1 MYTND
6 YAINNVDNNAGNT
19 ANLAVSTNSALPM
32 RAMREVPKPNPNAE
46 KITGLVKERGR
57 VSGYQLA
64 SGKIV
69 GKDEAI
75 NLARGGGIQGVGI
88 SSRKG
93 SEYLKSL
100 PDGSGMNNLNALPT
114 VSANL

>member
-6 YAINNVDNNAGNT
+6 NAINNLDNVAGVAAT
-19 ANLAVSTNSALPM
+19 MATLPM
-32 RAMREVPKPNPNAE
+32 RAMREIPQPKANAA

-57 VSGYQLA
+57 ISGYQL
-64 SGKIV
+64 SDGKV
-69 GKDEAI
+69 LDKQAAI

-93 SEYLKSL
+93 AEYLKSL

-114 VSANL
+114 VSTNS